1 VLSLDRVK
9 MGRSANAPAVL
20 VVTTSVATVNKPT
33 LYMVGV
39 VKREVRIEDCARKGG
54 AGAGGPAP
62 RFY

>member
-1 VLSLDRVK
+1 MLSLDRVK

-39 VKREVRIEDCARKGG
+39 VKREVRIEDAR
-54 AGAGGPAP
+54 
-62 RFY
+62 